1 MRERKENV
9 MMKGN
14 KKRDEEKKS
23 EEKLI
28 KEKKGKSNHEEKRN
42 TYARTLSAYATR
54 STNTSTSLLRS
65 TLSTREGD
73 IFDFNIPSN

>member
-28 KEKKGKSNHEEKRN
+28 KEKKRKKQSRREEKHVC
-42 TYARTLSAYATR
+42 TYFECVRDKV
-54 STNTSTSLLRS
+54 N
-65 TLSTREGD
+65 EH
-73 IFDFNIPSN
+73 FDFTAEVHSVYQGGRHL